1 MIIKQ
6 KISDTLVKSYSDRGM
21 MIFGGFPEGLYSEA
35 IDPIDMHR
43 EYIETNIPIETEDNM
58 ENPIEEEEIEEI
70 IEEE

>member
-43 EYIETNIPIETEDNM
+43 EYIETNIPIETEDN
-58 ENPIEEEEIEEI
+58 PIEEEEIEEI